1 MGLGDV
7 SIHINDGKAFRYFG
21 LAHTLFPRGVGLN
34 TDRTDKLYMTRRFF
48 ISVISTRPVQIERGA
63 FRRVTDTHSRPRDP
77 LDPTGVVPRVLAPE

>member
-34 TDRTDKLYMTRRFF
+34 TDRTDKLYMSRRLF
-48 ISVISTRPVQIERGA
+48 ISVISTRPVQIERGP
-63 FRRVTDTHSRPRDP
+63 FRRGTDTRIRPRDP
-77 LDPTGVVPRVLAPE
+77 LEPIGVIPTVLSPK